1 MITNILL
8 IVTILL
14 SAICILILVKQ
25 KHPSFINYIISF
37 LIFIICYFCGG
48 WIYLSLYLKYIFL
61 IAFIITS
68 LFYFARYQRGNK
80 SGIFNYTWKFFIIIL
95 LIIPEYNYFT
105 SRIYHS
111 ESINLNFP
119 MKDGKYNIIMGG
131 SNKFVNFIH
140 YNTSFSIYAYDI
152 VKLNSLGSR
161 ANTIFPKA
169 LEDYEIYGKKI
180 YSPCAGKIIS
190 IDKNIPDNVPNE
202 LNGKER
208 AGNYVIIQN
217 ENRFIMLAHL
227 RPNSIKINK
236 YDSVKVNDYIGE
248 AGNSGYSIEPHLHI
262 EVHEQISSNTIPVSI
277 MFDNEFYTYNDV
289 IKR

>member
-1 MITNILL
+1 MKFTERKFTVRVPARLFQSI
-8 IVTILL
+8 
-14 SAICILILVKQ
+14 K
-25 KHPSFINYIISF
+25 
-37 LIFIICYFCGG
+37 
-48 WIYLSLYLKYIFL
+48 IFL
-61 IAFIITS
+61 T
-68 LFYFARYQRGNK
+68 
-80 SGIFNYTWKFFIIIL
+80 
-95 LIIPEYNYFT
+95 
-105 SRIYHS
+105 
-111 ESINLNFP
+111 
-119 MKDGKYNIIMGG
+119 
-131 SNKFVNFIH
+131 
-140 YNTSFSIYAYDI
+140 
-152 VKLNSLGSR
+152 
-161 ANTIFPKA
+161 
-169 LEDYEIYGKKI
+169 
-180 YSPCAGKIIS
+180 
-190 IDKNIPDNVPNE
+190 